1 VTRASASRTCSN
13 GNTAPDLGPQL
24 AGIDQAAQLL
34 QPRPVDVGGERFAGD
49 AALEL
54 GGSTL
59 QDQEDRPAAVTDR
72 AEGLAAGLAAGAVQQ
87 QVHAAGNG
95 GTHLLG
101 PADGVVVE
109 DLAGAQA
116 LQVVTVGRAGHAR
129 GRAPMAAAICTAA
142 LPTPP
147 AAAVVSTVCPGC
159 SRLGETRLAGHGGEA
174 VGRGQRQFSEPATR
188 REQARVHPLA
198 RLDAGPVAGRFDDS
212 ATS

>member
-1 VTRASASRTCSN
+1 MPGSHSNDRTRHGFYN
-13 GNTAPDLGPQL
+13 
-24 AGIDQAAQLL
+24 AG
-34 QPRPVDVGGERFAGD
+34 VSE
-49 AALEL
+49 
-54 GGSTL
+54 
-59 QDQEDRPAAVTDR
+59 PAANSGSYADIVYGMDR
-72 AEGLAAGLAAGAVQQ
+72 AQALAETGLDSAFPLPGRTAERYGQRSGIYLAAGLAAGAVQQ

>member
-34 QPRPVDVGGERFAGD
+34 QPRPVDANDSPVMPRSSWAGV
-49 AALEL
+49 L
-54 GGSTL
+54 L
-59 QDQEDRPAAVTDR
+59 QDQEDRP
-72 AEGLAAGLAAGAVQQ
+72 AAGAVQQ

-116 LQVVTVGRAGHAR
+116 LQVVTVGRAGHAPGTDPD
-129 GRAPMAAAICTAA
+129 GRRD
-142 LPTPP
+142 L
-147 AAAVVSTVCPGC
+147 
-159 SRLGETRLAGHGGEA
+159 HGGA
-174 VGRGQRQFSEPATR
+174 AHAPRGGGDEHGLSGLQPPRS
-188 REQARVHPLA
+188 ARP
-198 RLDAGPVAGRFDDS
+198 S
-212 ATS
+212 

>member
-1 VTRASASRTCSN
+1 MCRHVTRASASRTCSN
-13 GNTAPDLGPQL
+13 GNTAPDRGPQL

-34 QPRPVDVGGERFAGD
+34 QPRPVDAGGERLAGD

-101 PADGVVVE
+101 PAGGVVAE
-109 DLAGAQA
+109 DLAGARA
-116 LQVVTVGRAGHAR
+116 LQ
-129 GRAPMAAAICTAA
+129 
-142 LPTPP
+142 
-147 AAAVVSTVCPGC
+147 
-159 SRLGETRLAGHGGEA
+159 
-174 VGRGQRQFSEPATR
+174 
-188 REQARVHPLA
+188 
-198 RLDAGPVAGRFDDS
+198 
-212 ATS
+212 

>member
-1 VTRASASRTCSN
+1 
-13 GNTAPDLGPQL
+13 
-24 AGIDQAAQLL
+24 LL
-34 QPRPVDVGGERFAGD
+34 QPRPVGVGGERLAGD

-72 AEGLAAGLAAGAVQQ
+72 AEGLVAGLAAGAVQQ
-87 QVHAAGNG
+87 QVHAAGDG

-109 DLAGAQA
+109 DLAGAQV
-116 LQVVTVGRAGHAR
+116 LQVVTVGGLATPR

-147 AAAVVSTVCPGC
+147 GAAVMSTVSPGC
-159 SRLGETRLAGHGGEA
+159 SRPRSTR
-174 VGRGQRQFSEPATR
+174 S
-188 REQARVHPLA
+188 
-198 RLDAGPVAGRFDDS
+198 S
-212 ATS
+212 

>member
-1 VTRASASRTCSN
+1 M
-13 GNTAPDLGPQL
+13 
-24 AGIDQAAQLL
+24 L
-34 QPRPVDVGGERFAGD
+34 QPRPVDVGGERLAGD

-72 AEGLAAGLAAGAVQQ
+72 AEGLVAGLAAGAVQQ
-87 QVHAAGNG
+87 QVHAAGDG

-109 DLAGAQA
+109 DLAGAQV
-116 LQVVTVGRAGHAR
+116 LQVVTVGGLATPR

-147 AAAVVSTVCPGC
+147 GAAVMSTVSPGC
-159 SRLGETRLAGHGGEA
+159 SRPRSTRP
-174 VGRGQRQFSEPATR
+174 S
-188 REQARVHPLA
+188 
-198 RLDAGPVAGRFDDS
+198 
-212 ATS
+212 